1 MTMVRLFTRQTKEL
15 EQRDELLSAYLDGQL
30 SAGERARL
38 EAQLA
43 ADPALRAELE
53 ALRHTVTL
61 VRDLP
66 LVSIPRNFILS
77 PAVAARPRPAPLA
90 RPRRAWAAPLLTA
103 ATTVVSLLFVVVLAG
118 DLLLSGV
125 GRLALGPAAPP
136 PVEAPQVALEPSPII
151 ETEVE
156 EAMRSGVAVGLV
168 WTPVGGD
175 IQFIEATKMRGRGK
189 LILTGKLGEV
199 MKESA
204 QAALSVVRAQAETLG
219 IDPETFEQHDI
230 HVHAPA
236 GAIPKD
242 GPSAGVTLVTAL
254 VSLLLDKPVA
264 DDLAMTGEITLRGVV
279 LPVGGVREKVLAA
292 HRAGLRVVYFPE
304 VEVRHHIGGSEATL
318 ANRAVTE
325 RHRGMWRYYRTYLRP
340 NSAVA
345 RLVVDSLVWTGIQL
359 RRAAQLASNSLR
371 RTIGRRRSRA
381 SPAS

>member
-1 MTMVRLFTRQTKEL
+1 MTMVRLFTRQTKER

-103 ATTVVSLLFVVVLAG
+103 ATAVVSLLFVVVLAG

-125 GRLALGPAAPP
+125 GRLASGPAAPP

-156 EAMRSGVAVGLV
+156 EAMRSGVMPTATPLPMPTEAPLEAVPEATAEAERYVVRTPEGMESPVPAMPVPTAVPTVVAEAAAVPTTPVTATAVPEKGVGGAELTPGKVAEVAPPVVGEEEAEAAEGERGALESEAVGLPSTMLWRV
-168 WTPVGGD
+168 LEVV
-175 IQFIEATKMRGRGK
+175 
-189 LILTGKLGEV
+189 LG
-199 MKESA
+199 
-204 QAALSVVRAQAETLG
+204 L
-219 IDPETFEQHDI
+219 
-230 HVHAPA
+230 
-236 GAIPKD
+236 
-242 GPSAGVTLVTAL
+242 TAL
-254 VSLLLDKPVA
+254 A
-264 DDLAMTGEITLRGVV
+264 LA
-279 LPVGGVREKVLAA
+279 LATA
-292 HRAGLRVVYFPE
+292 WAWRA
-304 VEVRHHIGGSEATL
+304 
-318 ANRAVTE
+318 
-325 RHRGMWRYYRTYLRP
+325 
-340 NSAVA
+340 
-345 RLVVDSLVWTGIQL
+345 
-359 RRAAQLASNSLR
+359 
-371 RTIGRRRSRA
+371 RRR
-381 SPAS
+381 